1 MTSNQDVSAVPS
13 PSSCQ
18 RVREQVSLLL
28 DDELS
33 QLERRMLGAH
43 LRRCADCSAYADE
56 VTTFTDQIRYA
67 PMETLT
73 RQIVVQRRRRIP
85 AAMRLQAGVAAALA
99 FAALGLGSQLASGPS
114 SELSALQH
122 GHEVPDD
129 RRVAAGDRNPRVPAV
144 PRLALGSSAMT
155 PGFGAA

>member
-1 MTSNQDVSAVPS
+1 MTSNQEVSAVPS

-18 RVREQVSLLL
+18 RIREQVSLLL

-67 PMETLT
+67 PMEALT

-114 SELSALQH
+114 SELSAYSTVTKYPTTVELQREIAILEYLPFR
-122 GHEVPDD
+122 GSRSVL
-129 RRVAAGDRNPRVPAV
+129 PR
-144 PRLALGSSAMT
+144 
-155 PGFGAA
+155 

>member
-1 MTSNQDVSAVPS
+1 MSAVPS
-13 PSSCQ
+13 SSSCQ

-67 PMETLT
+67 PMESLS

-85 AAMRLQAGVAAALA
+85 AMRLQAGVAAALA
-99 FAALGLGSQLASGPS
+99 FAALGLGSQLAAGPNPEGTAFGTITRYPS
-114 SELSALQH
+114 TAELQREIALIEYLPLR
-122 GHEVPDD
+122 GSRSVL
-129 RRVAAGDRNPRVPAV
+129 PR
-144 PRLALGSSAMT
+144 
-155 PGFGAA
+155 

>member
-1 MTSNQDVSAVPS
+1 MTSNEEVSALPS
-13 PSSCQ
+13 SSSCQ

-43 LRRCADCSAYADE
+43 LRRCADCAAYADD

-67 PMETLT
+67 PMENMS

-114 SELSALQH
+114 SELSGFRPVTKYPTQAQLQREIAILEYLPLR
-122 GHEVPDD
+122 GSRSVL
-129 RRVAAGDRNPRVPAV
+129 PR
-144 PRLALGSSAMT
+144 
-155 PGFGAA
+155 

>member
-1 MTSNQDVSAVPS
+1 VSALPS
-13 PSSCQ
+13 SSSCQ

-33 QLERRMLGAH
+33 QLERRMLDAH
-43 LRRCADCSAYADE
+43 LRRCADCSAYSDE

-67 PMETLT
+67 PMETLS

-85 AAMRLQAGVAAALA
+85 AMRLHAAVAAAFA

-114 SELSALQH
+114 SELTGFRPVTKYPTQAELQREIAILKYLPLR
-122 GHEVPDD
+122 GSRAVT
-129 RRVAAGDRNPRVPAV
+129 PR
-144 PRLALGSSAMT
+144 
-155 PGFGAA
+155 